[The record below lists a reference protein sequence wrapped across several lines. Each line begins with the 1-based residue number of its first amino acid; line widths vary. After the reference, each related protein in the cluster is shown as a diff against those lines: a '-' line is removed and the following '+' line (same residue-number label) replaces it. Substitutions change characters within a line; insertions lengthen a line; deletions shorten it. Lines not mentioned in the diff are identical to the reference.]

1 MALLQ
6 GTKKSYYLNIIIF
19 SPSKIQRFV
28 IRRYF
33 SSFARRPRP
42 VLSGKVNR
50 ESIERLTGLVVGDLS
65 LFERALTHRSLLR
78 TDLRPDL
85 RSNERL
91 EYLGDAILGMVVAE
105 HLFNRFPSR
114 DEGYLTRLRAKL
126 VNRKAL
132 AAGAV
137 ELNLGQIILMSDA
150 IAATTGRT
158 SESILSDAF
167 EAIIGAI
174 YLDLGMDAARTFI
187 KRTVLHRVNLSEL
200 ASQQDNFKSLLLEF
214 AQARKWPQP
223 AYRIKE
229 ESGPSHDKIF
239 TIEVLLSDRL
249 LGEGTA
255 RSKKEAEQLAAAE
268 ALRNLSDLEKFGKTR
283 QNEHADSVQDDS

>member
-1 MALLQ
+1 M
-6 GTKKSYYLNIIIF
+6 
-19 SPSKIQRFV
+19 

-33 SSFARRPRP
+33 SRFARRPRP
-42 VLSGKVNR
+42 VLSDEINR
-50 ESIERLTGLVVGDLS
+50 EALERLTGLTIGDLV
-65 LFERALTHRSLLR
+65 LYERALTHRSLLR

-105 HLFNRFPSR
+105 HLFNRFPDR

-132 AAGAV
+132 AVNAT
-137 ELNLGQIILMSDA
+137 ELNLGQIMLMSDA

-174 YLDLGMDAARTFI
+174 YLDLGMHAARTFI
-187 KRTVLHRVNLSEL
+187 KRTVLHRVNLPEL

-229 ESGPSHDKIF
+229 EFGPSHDKIF
-239 TIEVLLSDRL
+239 TIEVILSDRQ

-255 RSKKEAEQLAAAE
+255 RSKKEAEQLAARE
-268 ALRNLSDLEKFGKTR
+268 ALRILSAEEKVEIAR
-283 QNEHADSVQDDS
+283 QDEVVDSIQDDS